1 MPGQPR
7 LIGSEIYRRSSY
19 GGRHPLAIPRVSLML
34 DLVRALGWAPDGVYI
49 EAQKATLEE
58 LARFHDPAYVS
69 AVQRAELDRRIDPE
83 AGERYHIGRN
93 GNPIFPEVFSRPA
106 TACGATLA
114 AVELL
119 LGGDDA
125 PAIIHSPAGGTH
137 HGRRDRAAGFCYFND
152 VVLGI
157 VRLLDRGM
165 ARVLYVD
172 LDAHHG
178 DGVEDAFRAEPRVL
192 TISVHERGRWPHTG
206 TIEDQGPSWRN
217 LPVPAGFN
225 DSELDFLLDEAVLP
239 LGAHFAPEAVVIQS
253 GADALADDPMTKL
266 ALSNR
271 ALWRAVDRL
280 RRLAP
285 RALVLGGGGYNP
297 WAVARCWAGV
307 WATVAGL
314 GIPDRLPEP
323 AEHLLRAVEWRHS
336 LARNPPERWFST
348 LADPAQE
355 GSVRAEIAAVAVA
368 ALGTVQAPVLISAL
382 EQRRA

>member
-7 LIGSEIYRRSSY
+7 LFGSEIYRRSSY

-49 EAQKATLEE
+49 EATKATPEE
-58 LARFHDPAYVS
+58 LARFHDLAYIA

-83 AGERYHIGRN
+83 ASERYHIGRN
-93 GNPIFPEVFSRPA
+93 GNPVFPEVFSRPA

-119 LGGDDA
+119 LRGDDA

-157 VRLLDRGM
+157 LRLLDRGV

-178 DGVEDAFRAEPRVL
+178 DGVEDAFRDDPRVL
-192 TISVHERGRWPHTG
+192 TISVHERDRWPHSG
-206 TIEDQGPSWRN
+206 GIADQGPSWRN

-225 DSELDFLLDEAVLP
+225 DSELDFLLDKAVLP
-239 LGAHFAPEAVVIQS
+239 LGERFAPEVVVIQS

-266 ALSNR
+266 ALSNGSLR
-271 ALWRAVDRL
+271 RAVDRV

-297 WAVARCWAGV
+297 WAVARCWTGV
-307 WATVAGL
+307 WGTVAGVE
-314 GIPDRLPEP
+314 IPDRLPAP
-323 AEHLLRAVEWRHS
+323 AEQLLRAVEWRHS
-336 LARNPPERWFST
+336 LARDPPERWFTT
-348 LADPAQE
+348 LADPPHEGPVRQE
-355 GSVRAEIAAVAVA
+355 IVAVAMA
-368 ALGTVQAPVLISAL
+368 ALGTVQAPVLVPVLGHRQA
-382 EQRRA
+382 

>member
-49 EAQKATLEE
+49 EATKATPEE
-58 LARFHDPAYVS
+58 LARFHDLAYIA

-83 AGERYHIGRN
+83 ASERYHIGRN
-93 GNPIFPEVFSRPA
+93 GNPVFPEVFSRPA

-119 LGGDDA
+119 LRGDDA

-157 VRLLDRGM
+157 LRLLDRGV

-178 DGVEDAFRAEPRVL
+178 DGVEDAFRDDPRVL
-192 TISVHERGRWPHTG
+192 TISVHERDRWPHSG
-206 TIEDQGPSWRN
+206 GIADQGPSWRN

-225 DSELDFLLDEAVLP
+225 DSELDFLLDKAVLP
-239 LGAHFAPEAVVIQS
+239 LGERFAPEVVVIQS

-266 ALSNR
+266 ALSNGSLR
-271 ALWRAVDRL
+271 RAVDRV

-297 WAVARCWAGV
+297 WAVARCWTGV
-307 WATVAGL
+307 WGTVAGVE
-314 GIPDRLPEP
+314 IPDRLPAP
-323 AEHLLRAVEWRHS
+323 AEQLLRAVEWRHS
-336 LARNPPERWFST
+336 LARDPPERWFTT
-348 LADPAQE
+348 LADPPHEGPVRQE
-355 GSVRAEIAAVAVA
+355 IVAVAMA
-368 ALGTVQAPVLISAL
+368 ALGTVQAPVLVPVLGHRQA
-382 EQRRA
+382 